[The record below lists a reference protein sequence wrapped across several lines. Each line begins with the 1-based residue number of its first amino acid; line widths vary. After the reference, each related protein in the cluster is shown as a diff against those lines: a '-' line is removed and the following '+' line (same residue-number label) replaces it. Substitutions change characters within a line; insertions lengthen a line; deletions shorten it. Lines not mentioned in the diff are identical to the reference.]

1 MKQYRRLSE
10 KDAKKIRLISW
21 LKRSIKSTAKWSF
34 TIASIFI
41 CLILGIFLF
50 YNVIDNREVD
60 NSTDYSEISKTIS
73 SETENDLT
81 ESEKHELEID
91 SEKEEDNTSQEDKE
105 EIIKKEMDS
114 NYDFSKWNEV
124 CPKELIITNKFNPIS
139 DKYKVNTKLCRGK
152 EIDADVCD
160 HLEQM
165 IVDAR
170 KDDIILWISSGYR
183 SVELQSKLFYN
194 QVAREKN
201 KSVIT
206 DEEAEKRAQT
216 VVALPRTSEHNTGLA
231 VDFNGVQD
239 DFYTKKE
246 YKWLMDNAHRYGFIE
261 RYQKKWQDKTGVIY
275 EPWHF
280 MYVGVENSLLIKE
293 SGLSLE
299 EYVFQNLMKNM

>member
-1 MKQYRRLSE
+1 MKQYRRLSP
-10 KDAKKIRLISW
+10 KDAKRLGFINW
-21 LKRSIKSTAKWSF
+21 LKNVVKSTTKWSV
-34 TIASIFI
+34 TISLIFI
-41 CLILGIFLF
+41 CLIVGIALF
-50 YNVIDNREVD
+50 YNVIDNRKTD
-60 NSTDYSEISKTIS
+60 DSTDYGEMSKSVS
-73 SETENDLT
+73 SETESDLT
-81 ESEKHELEID
+81 ESEENELDLD
-91 SEKEEDNTSQEDKE
+91 STKKEDNSNGDDKQ
-105 EIIKKEMDS
+105 EIIKEEMNN
-114 NYDFSKWNEV
+114 NYDFSKWNEI
-124 CPKELIITNKFNPIS
+124 CPKELIITNKFNPVS

-152 EIDADVCD
+152 EIDSDVCD

-261 RYQKKWQDKTGVIY
+261 RYQQKWQDKTGVIY

-280 MYVGVENSLLIKE
+280 RYVGVENSLLIKE

-299 EYVFQNLMKNM
+299 EYVFQNLMKNI

>member
-1 MKQYRRLSE
+1 MKRYRRLSE
-10 KDAKKIRLISW
+10 KDARKIRFISW
-21 LKRSIKSTAKWSF
+21 LKMSIKSTAKWSF

-60 NSTDYSEISKTIS
+60 DSTDYGEISKTIS

-81 ESEKHELEID
+81 ENEKHELEID
-91 SEKEEDNTSQEDKE
+91 SSKEEDNSSQEDKE

-261 RYQKKWQDKTGVIY
+261 RYQQKWQDKTGVIY

-280 MYVGVENSLLIKE
+280 RYVGVENSLLIKE

>member
-1 MKQYRRLSE
+1 MKRYRRLSE
-10 KDAKKIRLISW
+10 KDAKKMRFISF
-21 LKRSIKSTAKWSF
+21 LKKSIKFTAKWSF
-34 TIASIFI
+34 TVASIFI
-41 CLILGIFLF
+41 CLIVGIFLF

-60 NSTDYSEISKTIS
+60 DNIDYSEISKTIS

-81 ESEKHELEID
+81 ENEKHELEID
-91 SEKEEDNTSQEDKE
+91 SSKEEDNSSQEDKE

-201 KSVIT
+201 KSVMT

-261 RYQKKWQDKTGVIY
+261 RYQQKWQDKTGVIY

-280 MYVGVENSLLIKE
+280 RYVGVENSLLIKE

-299 EYVFQNLMKNM
+299 EYVFQNLMKNI

>member
-1 MKQYRRLSE
+1 MKEYRRLSP
-10 KDAKKIRLISW
+10 KDAKRLKFINW
-21 LKRSIKSTAKWSF
+21 LKNTFKSTAKWSV
-34 TIASIFI
+34 TIVLIFI
-41 CLILGIFLF
+41 CLIVGIALF
-50 YNVIDNREVD
+50 YNVVDNRNMD
-60 NSTDYSEISKTIS
+60 DSTDYGEISKTIS

-81 ESEKHELEID
+81 ENEKHELEID
-91 SEKEEDNTSQEDKE
+91 SSKEEDNSSQEDKE

-261 RYQKKWQDKTGVIY
+261 RYQQKWQDKTGVIY

-280 MYVGVENSLLIKE
+280 RYVGVENSLLIKE

-299 EYVFQNLMKNM
+299 EYVFQNLMKNI